1 MIAKLAFSDTT
12 TAQRLLKVLPRDDD
26 QRNRQT
32 YSFAAKYLV
41 QAMAKNDPAGALA
54 LARTITDPIS
64 RATALV
70 DSAPFQTPD
79 KTKEACRE
87 AADSGA
93 AITWF
98 EDQPPTPDPNH
109 HLVTEKTDLL
119 KLHAPDPLGGGRMH
133 DRGKGTAL
141 LRERAGD
148 DLAVVGWV
156 EGPIAEA
163 ADLRGINTV
172 MLDLV
177 DDPAF
182 VTDMFDFIIPMEIA
196 FAKAQIEAG
205 ADIIGIG
212 DAAASLVGPTFYR
225 EYVFPYEKQLVDAIH
240 EAGALVRLHIC
251 GNIDHL
257 LDDIAR
263 LRVDTIDIDF
273 LTNLSLAKEKL
284 GSMPILGNME
294 PVGCLQ
300 NGTPD
305 QIKSVLAD
313 CHKTIGE
320 HFIIGAGCE
329 VPPGTPYENLR
340 AMVEYSFEHEQKV

>member
-1 MIAKLAFSDTT
+1 MTGRERTLKAIHGEPTD
-12 TAQRLLKVLPRDDD
+12 RLSVHPLLM
-26 QRNRQT
+26 T
-32 YSFAAKYLV
+32 FAARFIGVNYRSYVSDYRVLADAQIRAAQEFNLDSV
-41 QAMAKNDPAGALA
+41 TLCSDP
-54 LARTITDPIS
+54 
-64 RATALV
+64 
-70 DSAPFQTPD
+70 
-79 KTKEACRE
+79 CRE
-87 AADSGA
+87 AADCGA

-109 HLVTEKTDLL
+109 HLITEKADLL
-119 KLHAPDPLGGGRMH
+119 KLRTPDPLGGGRMH
-133 DRGKGTAL
+133 DRVKGTAL

-148 DLAVVGWV
+148 DFAVVGWV

-163 ADLRGINTV
+163 ADLRGINTI
-172 MLDLV
+172 MLDLI
-177 DDPAF
+177 DDPQF
-182 VTDMFDFIIPMEIA
+182 ITDLFDFITPMEID

-225 EYVFPYEKQLVDAIH
+225 EYVLPYEKQLVDAIH
-240 EAGALVRLHIC
+240 ESGALVRLHIC

-257 LDDIAR
+257 LDDIAH
-263 LRVDTIDIDF
+263 LGVDTIDIDF

-284 GSMPILGNME
+284 GSMPMLGNME

-305 QIKSVLAD
+305 AIKATLTD
-313 CHKTIGE
+313 CHNIIGD

-329 VPPGTPYENLR
+329 VPPATPHENLR
-340 AMVEYSFEHEQKV
+340 AMVEYSVE